1 VLGRRSPVQIFI
13 SSGETILM
21 LAASFLILAQTETRF
36 NEPSYFTPVV
46 LGLLVAGAVGW
57 LIAAVLGF
65 ARARAF
71 GASVRWFSIAAVLL
85 LLFHVQFL
93 LLAFGLITSNMELVW
108 GLLSFF
114 NIFIVLAAI
123 CAILGFVRL
132 TDPR

>member
-1 VLGRRSPVQIFI
+1 
-13 SSGETILM
+13 M
-21 LAASFLILAQTETRF
+21 LAAFISTLAQVETRF
-36 NEPSYFTPVV
+36 NEPSYFAPVV

-71 GASVRWFSIAAVLL
+71 GASARWFSIAAVLL
-85 LLFHVQFL
+85 LLFHIQFL

-114 NIFIVLAAI
+114 NIFVVLAAV

>member
-1 VLGRRSPVQIFI
+1 
-13 SSGETILM
+13 M
-21 LAASFLILAQTETRF
+21 LAASLFMLLAQVETRY
-36 NEPSYFTPVV
+36 NQPSYFTPVV

-71 GASVRWFSIAAVLL
+71 GASARWFSIASVLL
-85 LLFHVQFL
+85 LLFHLQFL
-93 LLAFGLITSNMELVW
+93 LLAFGLVTSNMDLVW

-114 NIFIVLAAI
+114 NIFVVLGAI

>member
-1 VLGRRSPVQIFI
+1 VLSTLQVHIVI

-21 LAASFLILAQTETRF
+21 LAAFILTLAQVETRF

-71 GASVRWFSIAAVLL
+71 GASARWFSIAAVLL

-93 LLAFGLITSNMELVW
+93 LLAFGLITSSMELVW

-114 NIFIVLAAI
+114 NIFVVLAAI